1 MAKLVLG
8 IGTSHAPQLSLRPEK
23 WHLLREKDQNDKRF
37 NFSELA
43 KSPRPGIA
51 NEITP
56 AKMAERYSA
65 CMQALAKLGEILQE
79 ASPDILVVVGDDQH
93 ENFLDD
99 NMPVFCV
106 YKGPSVTPVKRDA
119 RRPWRADHDERVL
132 AIDSFKSSPDLAE
145 HIIRYLI
152 SEGFDVASSNKLRPD
167 VGLGHAFTAIYT
179 QIMLDGHIPIVPF
192 MVNTFFPPNQP
203 TPSRCYALGASL
215 RKAIEAWDAEKRVGV
230 IASGGLSHV
239 IIDEEI
245 DRMVIEGLQNK
256 DKKRLIDLPVEKLVF
271 GTSEIRNWILVAGAV
286 EDMNMKLLDY
296 VPCYRSEAGTGCA
309 MAFAQW
315 F

>member
-23 WHLLREKDQNDKRF
+23 WSILREKDQNDKRF
-37 NFSELA
+37 DFAKLA
-43 KSPRPGIA
+43 KNPRPGIK

-56 AKMAERYSA
+56 ARMAEKYGA
-65 CMQALAKLGEILQE
+65 CMQALNKLRDLLQR
-79 ASPDILVVVGDDQH
+79 ASPDVLVVVGDDQH

-106 YKGPSVTPVKRDA
+106 YRGSSLKPVKRDV

-132 AIDSFKSSPDLAE
+132 AIDSFKSSPELAE
-145 HIIRYLI
+145 HIIPYLI
-152 SEGFDVASSNKLRPD
+152 NEGFDVASSNKLKPE

-179 QIMLDGHIPIVPF
+179 QIMPDGQIPIVPF

-203 TPSRCYALGASL
+203 TPSRCYALGTAL
-215 RKAIEAWDAEKRVGV
+215 RKAIEAWDANKRVGI

-239 IIDEEI
+239 VIDEEI
-245 DRMVIEGLQNK
+245 DRTVIEGLQNK
-256 DKKRLIDLPVEKLVF
+256 DKTKLINLSVEKLVF

-286 EDMNMKLLDY
+286 EHLNMKLLDY

-315 F
+315 S